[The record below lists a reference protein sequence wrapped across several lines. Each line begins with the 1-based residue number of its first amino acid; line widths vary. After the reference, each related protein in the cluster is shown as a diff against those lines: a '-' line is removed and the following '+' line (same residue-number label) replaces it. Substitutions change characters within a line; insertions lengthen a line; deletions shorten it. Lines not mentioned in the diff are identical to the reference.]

1 MEEIWKPIKGY
12 EGLYEV
18 SNLGRI
24 KSLNYNKTGKERIL
38 KLGKGNGYL
47 KVTLYKKGIFK
58 QHYVA
63 ILVGLAFVD
72 GWFEGA
78 EIDHIDT
85 NRENNIWTNLRW
97 VTHEENMKNPLTVKH
112 LEDSR
117 EDRVYLVSEET
128 KKKISESL
136 KGSKLKEETKK
147 KISESNSGE
156 KHWNYGKHHT
166 EETKKKISEANKGKE
181 AWNKGKEG
189 LKGEENPM
197 YGKHHTE
204 ETKKKISDAKKRKV
218 YCVELDKVFNSMTEA
233 GEELNLDITSIG
245 RCCKGKQ
252 KTCGGYHWMYY
263 EDWLK
268 IDNK

>member
-1 MEEIWKPIKGY
+1 MDRIMEEIWRPIKDY

-18 SNLGRI
+18 SNLGNV
-24 KSLNYNKTGKERIL
+24 KSLKNNHGNDREKVL
-38 KLGKGNGYL
+38 KPSKDNNGYL
-47 KVTLYKKGIFK
+47 FVTLYKNGKSKIFK
-58 QHYVA
+58 IHR
-63 ILVGLAFVD
+63 LVGFAFVD
-72 GWFEGA
+72 GYFDGA
-78 EIDHIDT
+78 HIDHIDT
-85 NRENNIWTNLRW
+85 NKENNIWTNLKW

-117 EDRVYLVSEET
+117 KDRVYLVSEET

-166 EETKKKISEANKGKE
+166 EETKKKISEANKGRE

-189 LKGEENPM
+189 LKGENHPF
-197 YGKHHTE
+197 YGKRHTE
-204 ETKKKISDAKKRKV
+204 ETKRKISEAKKRKV
-218 YCVELDKVFNSMTEA
+218 YCVELDKVFNSATEA
-233 GEELNLDITSIG
+233 SEELNLDITSIG

-263 EDWLK
+263 GL
-268 IDNK
+268 

>member
-1 MEEIWKPIKGY
+1 M
-12 EGLYEV
+12 
-18 SNLGRI
+18 
-24 KSLNYNKTGKERIL
+24 
-38 KLGKGNGYL
+38 
-47 KVTLYKKGIFK
+47 TLYKKGVFK

-63 ILVGLAFVD
+63 ILVGLTFVD

-85 NRENNIWTNLRW
+85 NKENNIWTNLRW

-128 KKKISESL
+128 KKKISE
-136 KGSKLKEETKK
+136 
-147 KISESNSGE
+147 
-156 KHWNYGKHHT
+156 
-166 EETKKKISEANKGKE
+166 ANKGKE

-197 YGKHHTE
+197 HGKHHTE
-204 ETKKKISDAKKRKV
+204 ETKKKMSDAKKRKV

-233 GEELNLDITSIG
+233 CE
-245 RCCKGKQ
+245 
-252 KTCGGYHWMYY
+252 
-263 EDWLK
+263 
-268 IDNK
+268 